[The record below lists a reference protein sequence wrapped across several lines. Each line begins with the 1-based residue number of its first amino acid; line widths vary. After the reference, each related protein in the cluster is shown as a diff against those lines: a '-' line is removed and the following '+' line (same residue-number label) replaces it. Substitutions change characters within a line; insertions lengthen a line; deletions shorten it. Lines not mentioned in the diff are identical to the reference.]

1 MIKQKP
7 CFTQQKQ
14 QSCLTQKQQSSCPCR
29 RFPKGGKSFVQGYS
43 TPITATSISTN
54 GSDLPPQFEGAD
66 IQTFNFN
73 QQPPV
78 RGSRLTLPKSS
89 KVCCQNPNF
98 GMDKATD
105 FNRKNSIPQRGKYN
119 KNKRPHQPPCSNPQW
134 SSLDSRL
141 ISTTHTPNFR
151 NSQTLDSVP
160 YIGEV
165 PLSKIYDKN
174 LTNYGKKY
182 KSYKDI
188 HAGQIRYYFDKD
200 LTPVLF
206 DPLFVIPSNVTSQ
219 LFVDPMSSR
228 KFQTVRDPVLE
239 NNRNVSEYQF
249 DRDQM
254 EFRESIMHSQ
264 MAVMNQQDFNHVW
277 GQENLN

>member
-14 QSCLTQKQQSSCPCR
+14 QSSCPCR
-29 RFPKGGKSFVQGYS
+29 HFPAGGKSFVQGYS

-54 GSDLPPQFEGAD
+54 GCDLPSQFKSTD

-78 RGSRLTLPKSS
+78 KESKLTFPKSS
-89 KVCCQNPNF
+89 KVCCLNQNF
-98 GMDKATD
+98 GMDKVTD
-105 FNRKNSIPQRGKYN
+105 FTPHSYDQRGKYN

-141 ISTTHTPNFR
+141 ISTTHTPNFS
-151 NSQTLDSVP
+151 NAQKLDSAP
-160 YIGEV
+160 YTGEV

-200 LTPVLF
+200 LTPVLY

-228 KFQTVRDPVLE
+228 KFQTVRDPILE

>member
-1 MIKQKP
+1 MI
-7 CFTQQKQ
+7 TQR
-14 QSCLTQKQQSSCPCR
+14 QQSSCPCR
-29 RFPKGGKSFVQGYS
+29 NFPQKVVNHLFKDILHQ
-43 TPITATSISTN
+43 
-54 GSDLPPQFEGAD
+54 LQLHQF
-66 IQTFNFN
+66 
-73 QQPPV
+73 
-78 RGSRLTLPKSS
+78 RLTDVIYNLNLMVPIFKHLILINNRPSRDRRLTFPKSS
-89 KVCCQNPNF
+89 KVCCLNPNF

-105 FNRKNSIPQRGKYN
+105 FTPHSYPQKKGKYN

-141 ISTTHTPNFR
+141 ISTTHTPNFLDP
-151 NSQTLDSVP
+151 QTLDSAP
-160 YIGEV
+160 YTGEV
-165 PLSKIYDKN
+165 PLSQIYDKN

-188 HAGQIRYYFDKD
+188 HAGQIRYYLDKD

-206 DPLFVIPSNVTSQ
+206 DPLFVVPSNVTSQ

-228 KFQTVRDPVLE
+228 KFQTIRDPVLE

-249 DRDQM
+249 DRDQI

-277 GQENLN
+277 GQENLNI